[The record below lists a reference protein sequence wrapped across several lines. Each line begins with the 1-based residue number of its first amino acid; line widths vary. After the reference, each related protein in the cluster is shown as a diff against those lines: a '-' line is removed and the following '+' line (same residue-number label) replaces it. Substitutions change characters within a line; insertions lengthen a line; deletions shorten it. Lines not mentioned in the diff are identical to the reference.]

1 MDKVDLY
8 TISISALRRILPPF
22 SPLLY
27 CVKSPM
33 PLDIKSGRSF
43 GFLPFKI
50 SIEPFIRPESIK
62 LAKLNIKVSG
72 SKISKELGLNYI
84 NIDDKFCRYAVDK
97 NPNKIGK
104 YIPGTKIEIIDNK
117 RISKI
122 RPDYIWILPWNLK
135 KEISKQLSY
144 TKKWNCKLL
153 ITIPKIQL
161 IK

>member
-1 MDKVDLY
+1 MQVPWVPQ
-8 TISISALRRILPPF
+8 IA
-22 SPLLY
+22 
-27 CVKSPM
+27 VK
-33 PLDIKSGRSF
+33 K
-43 GFLPFKI
+43 
-50 SIEPFIRPESIK
+50 K
-62 LAKLNIKVSG
+62 LVN
-72 SKISKELGLNYI
+72 E
-84 NIDDKFCRYAVDK
+84 KFQ
-97 NPNKIGK
+97 

-161 IK
+161 IKWIYY